1 MKKLMMIALGAGM
14 ILCGCSSDEPS
25 GTTPATPPTIELSA
39 AQSRAAADMEAFNL
53 NIFRFTNSTKE
64 PGDVVVCSPVQ
75 TLIAYSMFSYMG
87 QSPEVLHGLIGCDDQ
102 EALNELSHT
111 YLTTLPTLDP
121 KVKNDFASLWVRPQG
136 YINDEIEQTLRDY
149 YGAEVMEFD
158 PENLWNE
165 YREAFIARLSAW
177 HEAQNCDGWFF
188 GALGYEKVRETVYFT
203 NYFEGEWAQE
213 FDESKTVPAKFDR
226 LDGRT
231 LDMQLMHNEEMPGR
245 YMQTDTYA
253 AAAIDLG
260 AGAYEAIFVLPH
272 EKTLEALNMLIDSPA
287 LEELFS
293 AKMNST
299 ILDISLPRTDC
310 YGHTILA
317 ETNPENG
324 VKEYLASPIYS
335 SIEFTEKGAKS
346 TTRNATSG
354 ADNHITWLP
363 GATIFTIDR
372 PYLAFIRLKQTGICV
387 AAAKVTIPSC
397 EQRDNGMFDGTWEK

>member
-1 MKKLMMIALGAGM
+1 MKKLMMIALGAGL
-14 ILCGCSSDEPS
+14 ILGGCSSDEPS
-25 GTTPATPPTIELSA
+25 GTTPAAAPKIELSA

-75 TLIAYSMFSYMG
+75 TLIAYSLFSYMG

-121 KVKNDFASLWVRPQG
+121 KVKNDFASLWVRQHDDAR
-136 YINDEIEQTLRDY
+136 DEIEQTLRDY
-149 YGAEVMEFD
+149 YGTEMMDFD
-158 PENLWNE
+158 PEENKEDYLK
-165 YREAFIARLSAW
+165 RLGAW
-177 HEAQNCDGWFF
+177 HEAQNCDGWWF
-188 GALGYEKVRETVYFT
+188 GVPGYEKPHEDIYFT

-245 YMQTDTYA
+245 YMLTDSYV

-272 EKTLEALNMLIDSPA
+272 EKTIEALNKLIDSPA

-293 AKMNST
+293 AKMDST

-354 ADNHITWLP
+354 VDKYILWSP
-363 GATIFTIDR
+363 GATTFTIDR
-372 PYLAFIRLKQTGICV
+372 PYLAFIRLKQTGICL

-397 EQRDNGMFDGTWEK
+397 EQRDLGMIRGTWEK